1 MLKGKTVLLGVTG
14 SIAAYKA
21 ADLASRL
28 RKLHAQV
35 HVIMTHNAEN
45 FIHPVTFETLTG
57 QKCITDTFDRNF
69 RYEVEHIELAKAA
82 DLAVIAPATANILAK
97 MAHGIA
103 DDMLSTTLLA
113 CSCPIL
119 AAPAMNTRMYEN
131 AAVQDNIKILR
142 SRGIRILEPAEGLLA
157 CGDTGKGKLPEV
169 ADLVEEILGEIAFEK
184 DMKGIR
190 LLVTAGPT
198 REAVDPVRFLSN
210 HSTGKMGYAIARMAR
225 MRGADVTLVSG
236 PVSLPVPAGVEF
248 VPISSAGDLFEA
260 VTSRSDQMDMI
271 IKAAAVADYRPARIS
286 DEKVKKTDDDLFL
299 ELERT
304 EDTLQYLGDHKRE
317 GQLLCGFAMETSD
330 LENRAR
336 LKLKKKN
343 LDLIAANNVKV
354 EGAGFG
360 TDTNVVTMI
369 RADQT
374 IRLEKM
380 SKEQVAL
387 RLLDELMKMRRPDHG

>member
-131 AAVQDNIKILR
+131 AAVQDNTKILR